1 MIIITTFKKFR
12 MRNLYFISLS
22 IAKYIPYVS
31 DVSKTVI
38 KFPKMRIFFPKRGYN
53 LSKEIS

>member
-1 MIIITTFKKFR
+1 

-53 LSKEIS
+53 LLKQI